1 MKKYELLKKDR
12 FELGCC
18 VLYRI
23 RALRTFGN
31 VKAGDLGGYVE
42 SENNLS
48 HDGNAWIADEAMVSG
63 SAHVSGSALVDGH
76 ALVSDS
82 AQICDLAHVG
92 GWVEVSD
99 QARISGR
106 ASISALRPDP
116 GPPAF
121 RAGKASHNTGP
132 RP

>member
-1 MKKYELLKKDR
+1 MKKFELLKKDR
-12 FELGCC
+12 FEFGCC

-23 RALRTFGN
+23 RALRSSGD

-42 SENNLS
+42 SERNLS
-48 HDGNAWIADEAMVSG
+48 HDGKSWIADESIVSG
-63 SAHVSGSALVDGH
+63 DAVVSGNALVDGH
-76 ALVSDS
+76 AIVSDS
-82 AQICDLAHVG
+82 AHISGDAHVG

-99 QARISGR
+99 HARISGR
-106 ASISALRPDP
+106 ASITAPRPDP

-121 RAGKASHNTGP
+121 RPGKASRQPGP

>member
-1 MKKYELLKKDR
+1 MKKYELLRNDR
-12 FELGCC
+12 FEFGCC

-42 SENNLS
+42 SEGNLS

-63 SAHVSGSALVDGH
+63 HARISGNALVDGH
-76 ALVSDS
+76 ALVQSA
-82 AQICDLAHVG
+82 AQISGDAHIG

-99 QARISGR
+99 HARVSGR
-106 ASISALRPDP
+106 ASIFASRPDP

-121 RAGKASHNTGP
+121 RPGKASHHAGP